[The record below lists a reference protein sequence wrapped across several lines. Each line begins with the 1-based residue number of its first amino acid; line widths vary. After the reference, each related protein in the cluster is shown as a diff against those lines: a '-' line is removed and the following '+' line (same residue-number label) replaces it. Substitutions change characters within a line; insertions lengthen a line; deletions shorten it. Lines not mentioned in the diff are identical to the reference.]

1 MNSLESDLCVETFDL
16 VVELVQG
23 FFVVEDQLCYVAG
36 SADFFTVEDNVGVVI
51 ERADIDI
58 DELF

>member
-1 MNSLESDLCVETFDL
+1 VETFDL

-23 FFVVEDQLCYVAG
+23 FFVVEDQLGYVAG